1 MSDFYRIKRLPP
13 YVFEQVNRLKAQ
25 ARAGGADI
33 IDLGMG
39 NPDLAAP
46 KHVIDKLVETAGRP
60 RTDRY
65 SASKGIAGLRRAQA
79 YYYEKRFNVRLN
91 PDTQI
96 VATLGSKEGFANM
109 AQAITAPGD
118 VVLVPNPS
126 YPIHAFGFLMAGGVI
141 RSVPSDP
148 SPAYF
153 SAMERAMI
161 HSIPKPIAVVVC
173 YPSNPTAEIA
183 SLDFYKDLV
192 AFAKKHEIF
201 ILSDL
206 AYAEV
211 FFDDDPPPSVLQVPG
226 ALDVTVEFT
235 SLSKTFSMAGWRMG
249 FAVGNERLCAA
260 LARVKSYLDYGAF
273 TPIQVAAAAAL
284 NGPDDCIKDIR
295 AIYKRR
301 RDVMV
306 ESFTQAGWAIPAPSA
321 SMFAW
326 APVPERF
333 SAMSSLEF
341 SKLLIEKA
349 DLAVAPGEGFGEH
362 GEGFLRLALVENEQR
377 IRQAARNLRRFF
389 DTADQQLHN
398 IVSIAARA

>member
-25 ARAGGADI
+25 ARTGGADI

-173 YPSNPTAEIA
+173 YPSNPTAEVA

-284 NGPDDCIKDIR
+284 NGPDDCIKDMR

-333 SAMSSLEF
+333 GAMSSLEF

-398 IVSIAARA
+398 IVSISVRA